1 MFMETFDERNYIDF
15 LYHSPDSETKFDP
28 RNLVTIYRNKYE
40 RLSKKE
46 LSWDPKSLNSI
57 ILILTNIFSILKND
71 KSISWLNEKRI
82 ESYLYYLSAEKY
94 DRVIYNQY
102 VSVSLIEAYIED
114 DCIWLSL
121 MNKIKSCLPDMSLND
136 LHDDSKD
143 SWRILTYDIPI
154 LDYKYTENI
163 PDIQDYNIDSILSF
177 KDINTKVPV
186 IDESIKNIFTSELK
200 SYINLDKIVEG
211 GLFEHIFKQI
221 AMMDLKKFT
230 LSNILDIMKEI
241 LSNMSEDNINL
252 IVFLQFKIIT
262 KLFKD
267 TTYIGSDFEDAIF
280 IRSLMYTISLDIG
293 IYNFAI
299 KQSLDTKEKVYL
311 AYNYHIIKIQDILDS
326 IDNSLS
332 GKKISLLLYKNQLCK
347 SRNKLQERMAIN
359 G

>member
-71 KSISWLNEKRI
+71 KFINLVNEKRI

-114 DCIWLSL
+114 DSIWLSL
-121 MNKIKSCLPDMSLND
+121 MNKIKSYLPDMSLND

-177 KDINTKVPV
+177 KDINTNVPV

-200 SYINLDKIVEG
+200 SYVNLDKIVEG

-230 LSNILDIMKEI
+230 LSNISDIMKEI

-252 IVFLQFKIIT
+252 IVFLQFKIIIR
-262 KLFKD
+262 LFKD

-280 IRSLMYTISLDIG
+280 IRSLMYAISLDIG
-293 IYNFAI
+293 IYNFTI